1 MLCGRRE
8 EEPAL
13 RFRSDRIFHGTG
25 GWYFHTRE
33 GIDVGPYAT
42 RFDAEVE
49 ASMVKALL
57 LDDCS
62 EAVDS
67 AAVVRN
73 FVADSYS
80 LQLPKTTVASTGSS

>member
-57 LDDCS
+57 LDQCVEDLDCD
-62 EAVDS
+62 AVI
-67 AAVVRN
+67 RE
-73 FVADSYS
+73 FVEDSYT
-80 LQLPKTTVASTGSS
+80 LQLPKTTIASSP